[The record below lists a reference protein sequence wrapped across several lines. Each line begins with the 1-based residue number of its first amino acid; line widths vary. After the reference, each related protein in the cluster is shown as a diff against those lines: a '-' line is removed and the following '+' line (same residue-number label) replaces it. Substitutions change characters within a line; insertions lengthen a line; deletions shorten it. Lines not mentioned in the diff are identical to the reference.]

1 VAEHIHEM
9 EEELVSL
16 RIENKAL
23 RDEADEANAT
33 AVDFS
38 RQANELHQRL
48 EKVSREHKEMLAL
61 LRKTEQTMLQLQ
73 ASGGPAWDSF
83 SRWEQRRL
91 AWTRGPSGLWETFR
105 SLDAMLADESIE
117 LVVVNTPS
125 VTHFDYARQA
135 LEAGKH
141 IIVEKPFTAT
151 VAEAEELIALAAKKK
166 LKERGEWP
174 NE

>member
-1 VAEHIHEM
+1 MIHLTARDGNCVAACPACRKVREHIHEM

-48 EKVSREHKEMLAL
+48 EKVTREHKEMLAL

-73 ASGGPAWDSF
+73 ASGPINPLF
-83 SRWEQRRL
+83 Q
-91 AWTRGPSGLWETFR
+91 WTVRFPG
-105 SLDAMLADESIE
+105 DE
-117 LVVVNTPS
+117 PR
-125 VTHFDYARQA
+125 DP
-135 LEAGKH
+135 K
-141 IIVEKPFTAT
+141 
-151 VAEAEELIALAAKKK
+151 
-166 LKERGEWP
+166 
-174 NE
+174 